1 LLFPNI
7 MRFNEREV
15 YNNGAGNIWTQ

>member
-1 LLFPNI
+1 LLFPTI

-15 YNNGAGNIWTQ
+15 YNNGAVNLWTQ